1 MAGVAAVAQFVA
13 SFAGRFGAFFII
25 TQKIITLF
33 FFLLLR
39 GLAKQKRRCV
49 DMVNRSVT
57 FMMIAASVKALK
69 TTQHR

>member
-1 MAGVAAVAQFVA
+1 MAAVAQFVA

-49 DMVNRSVT
+49 CRYGEPFGDVHDDSC
-57 FMMIAASVKALK
+57 LC
-69 TTQHR
+69 

>member
-13 SFAGRFGAFFII
+13 SFAGRFWRVFYYH
-25 TQKIITLF
+25 TKNNHTV
-33 FFLLLR
+33 FFLFLR

-57 FMMIAASVKALK
+57 FMMIAVSVKALK